1 MATKT
6 DERFFD
12 VLRALAAF
20 CVVCAHSAQVN
31 ILSGLPYI
39 FSEVLN
45 YLGTMGVPV
54 FFLISGFLFAYN
66 KKTLTEFWKGKA
78 KTIVLPWFF
87 CATVV
92 WLYVVLRKGGIS
104 FSNWLLFVLGY
115 GHSTY
120 YLTVL
125 MALYLIFW
133 KRTQTWFLC
142 AMISVSVLSLLLTA
156 WVVEPLYDGM
166 FAQYNY
172 LNVLNWLGYFAV
184 GLLINKSNFLPQL

>member
-54 FFLISGFLFAYN
+54 FFLISGFSSLYGLLFLSNSSY
-66 KKTLTEFWKGKA
+66 L
-78 KTIVLPWFF
+78 LPSPFGLGP
-87 CATVV
+87 V
-92 WLYVVLRKGGIS
+92 
-104 FSNWLLFVLGY
+104 LLFV
-115 GHSTY
+115 
-120 YLTVL
+120 
-125 MALYLIFW
+125 
-133 KRTQTWFLC
+133 
-142 AMISVSVLSLLLTA
+142 
-156 WVVEPLYDGM
+156 
-166 FAQYNY
+166 
-172 LNVLNWLGYFAV
+172 
-184 GLLINKSNFLPQL
+184 